1 MVDAVGARVVW
12 LSAATTGPEMVSG
25 ACVAPVRALQRA
37 RRCVCHG
44 DLFARV
50 LVLAPA
56 ELFLCVRACAGGRW
70 SECSSRMAQDSYG
83 GAADGLRCVCVADV
97 GDGERSQV
105 RRGAVSARV
114 LVLALAE
121 LFLCVRACA
130 GGRWC

>member
-1 MVDAVGARVVW
+1 M
-12 LSAATTGPEMVSG
+12 
-25 ACVAPVRALQRA
+25 
-37 RRCVCHG
+37 
-44 DLFARV
+44 
-50 LVLAPA
+50 A
-56 ELFLCVRACAGGRW
+56 ER
-70 SECSSRMAQDSYG
+70 SYG

-130 GGRWC
+130 GGRWSECSSRMAQASYGGAGNGCLRHRLVERTTNQSCSPNSS